1 MLLFC
6 WGTLGFRCQIRL
18 KTLSPSSVSNQHPQ
32 GGKKPLGVS
41 EFPRGRKGWPQ
52 REQPMSL
59 RFLAKSKTINFEST
73 VTAWIYAPGRFQVSS
88 KTILQRRGKTTSFPI
103 VVSQHER
110 ERESRIIRNQ
120 FESLLHLT
128 CFLKHPVSSK
138 YHRAQSQQRKAS
150 QRTRP
155 LNERNKIQQYS
166 PTCQGSQ
173 LTKDSSGQ
181 KK

>member
-110 ERESRIIRNQ
+110 ERERARKSP
-120 FESLLHLT
+120 HLIYERVSDHQ
-128 CFLKHPVSSK
+128 KPVWVTATSHMLSEAPGVIK
-138 YHRAQSQQRKAS
+138 VPQSPEPAEKS
-150 QRTRP
+150 
-155 LNERNKIQQYS
+155 
-166 PTCQGSQ
+166 
-173 LTKDSSGQ
+173 LTKDTSS
-181 KK
+181 

>member
-6 WGTLGFRCQIRL
+6 WGTLGFRCQVRL

-110 ERESRIIRNQ
+110 ESLGSSETSLSHCYISHAFWSTRCHQSTTEPRASREKPHKGHV
-120 FESLLHLT
+120 LLMKGT
-128 CFLKHPVSSK
+128 K
-138 YHRAQSQQRKAS
+138 YNNIAQLA
-150 QRTRP
+150 
-155 LNERNKIQQYS
+155 
-166 PTCQGSQ
+166 
-173 LTKDSSGQ
+173 KDHN
-181 KK
+181 

>member
-110 ERESRIIRNQ
+110 ERVSDHQ
-120 FESLLHLT
+120 
-128 CFLKHPVSSK
+128 KPVWVTATSHMLSEAPGVIK
-138 YHRAQSQQRKAS
+138 VPQSPEPAEKS
-150 QRTRP
+150 
-155 LNERNKIQQYS
+155 
-166 PTCQGSQ
+166 
-173 LTKDSSGQ
+173 LTKDTSS
-181 KK
+181 